1 MPLFLSSQVKEGWN
15 MKKTMN
21 TRLALGMAC
30 SVGLAL
36 GLSGTIY
43 AGPAEHSNIVLKDAA
58 GTELPVG
65 STTAYSAKETC
76 GGCHNYNSIERHA
89 THAQMAANAIG
100 GFNPYNPDSKMG
112 EKANVNSKG
121 KNWVQSTGHVGKW

>member
-1 MPLFLSSQVKEGWN
+1 MD
-15 MKKTMN
+15 MKKMMN
-21 TRLALGMAC
+21 TRLALGIAC
-30 SVGLAL
+30 SMGLAF
-36 GLSGTIY
+36 GLSGQLQAALTT
-43 AGPAEHSNIVLKDAA
+43 EHDNIVLKDHNGAPLA
-58 GTELPVG
+58 VG
-65 STTAYSAKETC
+65 STTAYSVKQTC
-76 GGCHNYNSIERHA
+76 GACHNYASIEQHA